1 MEQKNVS
8 LRRSFNANRKLI
20 LNLILD
26 TRAFDAHMKQ
36 YNVVEFQIKEFG
48 GVVQQIPQQVKLTNE
63 QSIVPIFNS
72 ALHDIRL
79 RLDKFQLKVVH
90 DLKEQ
95 VKIEIQNGFERQ
107 TSTLE
112 DSVISAVARSQTETP
127 APNIYDFQESI
138 KQLLAHGQIN
148 KAFHQ
153 ALVSSDFALVEFT
166 LERAEFNAVFNPC
179 PLDQTVLLSLITQLT
194 HDMSKYNDLKNR

>member
-1 MEQKNVS
+1 
-8 LRRSFNANRKLI
+8 
-20 LNLILD
+20 
-26 TRAFDAHMKQ
+26 MKQ
-36 YNVVEFQIKEFG
+36 YGVVEFQMKEFG
-48 GVVQQIPQQVKLTNE
+48 GVVQQIPHQVKLTNE
-63 QSIVPIFNS
+63 QSIVPIFS
-72 ALHDIRL
+72 AALQDIRL
-79 RLDKFQLKVVH
+79 RLDKFQLKVVA

-95 VKIEIQNGFERQ
+95 VKNEIQNGFERQ
-107 TSTLE
+107 TLTLE
-112 DSVISAVARSQTETP
+112 DSVLSAVTRSQAETP

-138 KQLLAHGQIN
+138 KQLLVHGQIN

-166 LERAEFNAVFNPC
+166 IERAEFNAVFNPC